1 MKHYYYKVDDVIQ
14 LEKIKFCPY
23 CGTDNMYVYSGD
35 FHSYTVCFECE
46 DELEFLAVMKEL
58 EE

>member
-1 MKHYYYKVDDVIQ
+1 MKHYYYKVNDVNQ
-14 LEKIKFCPY
+14 LETIKFCPY